1 MSSIMR
7 KSGGVVSAYKLQSS
21 RWRHA
26 QHSRCRRS
34 MVPVP
39 SLDALLHVV
48 RFDKVA
54 LVGATITAA
63 DY

>member
-1 MSSIMR
+1 
-7 KSGGVVSAYKLQSS
+7 VSAYKLQSS

>member
-1 MSSIMR
+1 
-7 KSGGVVSAYKLQSS
+7 
-21 RWRHA
+21 
-26 QHSRCRRS
+26 

-54 LVGATITAA
+54 LVGATISAA